1 MASSTGCTHAGP
13 DNCAHP
19 AGRRS
24 RCGSSAE
31 PRTRRSRPGPVHW
44 PEAGSSRPEADMSG
58 GCRGGVA
65 GGAGPPVA
73 TISAPRPKNSAAQP
87 RRTPRK
93 GTNARRRRTPSRPG
107 TRRSRRSARASSGR
121 PSRPWRRTRPHQRPR
136 SRQRRQDAGCS
147 ALPGA
152 LIDSG
157 VFGFGGFGATLVEA
171 ERWVGVCHE
180 RGVRGHT
187 QRPPVHALTKSWS
200 PRG

>member
-1 MASSTGCTHAGP
+1 MLALITALTLQVVEVDAAHRLSPGRDGHDPGRCTGLKPVEQTGSGHVRRLSRWRGWWCGPASGH
-13 DNCAHP
+13 NQCARAEEFGRP
-19 AGRRS
+19 AEQDTKERHQ
-24 RCGSSAE
+24 CQ
-31 PRTRRSRPGPVHW
+31 
-44 PEAGSSRPEADMSG
+44 EAQDPQPARN
-58 GCRGGVA
+58 
-65 GGAGPPVA
+65 
-73 TISAPRPKNSAAQP
+73 AP
-87 RRTPRK
+87 
-93 GTNARRRRTPSRPG
+93 
-107 TRRSRRSARASSGR
+107 SRRSARAESSGR

-187 QRPPVHALTKSWS
+187 QRPPVHALTKS
-200 PRG
+200 